1 MESFELP
8 DAPTIKQHKPV
19 DKRAYTIVPIR
30 AATDRRIRPAAMRVL
45 LVVCSYANKAGLA
58 WPSHANVGKDLGVS
72 RQGAGRQIRILREL
86 GYLKVVK
93 NHSHGKTAQILRVIY
108 NEDLSNRELMNTIDF
123 DNLPPT
129 LQAWTEKKAIELL
142 NQDKE
147 PINNVA
153 LTAKEGKGLELS
165 ENECCGYW
173 LKSCS
178 AIGISRQ
185 ITDEDKRSL
194 SVLASSGVDF
204 DTFRSAVDDV
214 LVDWQAYRKEPPH
227 RLSYFLRLTPR
238 AGA

>member
-1 MESFELP
+1 MQSFELP

-30 AATDRRIRPAAMRVL
+30 AATDRRINPAAMRVL

-129 LQAWTEKKAIELL
+129 LQAWTEKKSIELL
-142 NQDKE
+142 NKDKE
-147 PINNVA
+147 SFNNVA
-153 LTAKEGKGLELS
+153 LTAKEDKGLELS
-165 ENECCGYW
+165 ECCGYW

-194 SVLASSGVDF
+194 SVLASSGVEF
-204 DTFRSAVDDV
+204 DVFKQAVDDV
-214 LVDWQAYRKEPPH
+214 LVDWQTYRKEPPH
-227 RLSYFLRLTPR
+227 RLSYFLRLSQS
-238 AGA
+238 

>member
-1 MESFELP
+1 MESSFQLP
-8 DAPTIKQHKPV
+8 DAPTIRQHKPV

-108 NEDLSNRELMNTIDF
+108 NEELSNRELMNTIDF

-129 LQAWTEKKAIELL
+129 LQAWTEKKSIELL
-142 NQDKE
+142 NKDKE
-147 PINNVA
+147 SFNNVA
-153 LTAKEGKGLELS
+153 LTAKEDKGLELS
-165 ENECCGYW
+165 ECCGYW

-194 SVLASSGVDF
+194 SVLASNGVVF
-204 DTFRSAVDDV
+204 DVFKQAVDDV
-214 LVDWQAYRKEPPH
+214 LVDWQTYRKEPPH
-227 RLSYFLRLTPR
+227 RLSYFLRLAPN
-238 AGA
+238 

>member
-1 MESFELP
+1 MENFELP

-108 NEDLSNRELMNTIDF
+108 NEELSNRELMNTIDF

-129 LQAWTEKKAIELL
+129 LQAWTEKKSLELL
-142 NQDKE
+142 NKDKE
-147 PINNVA
+147 SFNNVA
-153 LTAKEGKGLELS
+153 LTAKQDKGLELS

-204 DTFRSAVDDV
+204 DTFKSAVDDV
-214 LVDWQAYRKEPPH
+214 LVDWQTYRKEPPH
-227 RLSYFLRLTPR
+227 RLSYFLRLTQKD
-238 AGA
+238 